1 MISFFRSVLSSK
13 LVLGLFALIL
23 VAFIITGVG
32 TPGGMENLASNGT
45 TLANVGGSTVSASDA
60 AGRIQTQLSSARQE
74 QPALD
79 MPAFIRQGGAEQTI
93 DQMIN
98 SRAFEAFGKQNGMA
112 VSTRLVDGELASI
125 AAFNG
130 PTGKFDRNTF
140 LGVLADRKLN
150 EGQVRAD
157 LSRDKMANALI
168 LPAGGA
174 TRVPAKLVAPFASLL
189 LETRSGFVG
198 AVPSAAMAAGPAPT
212 EAELTQ
218 YYTRQVARY
227 TVPETRVVRYALF
240 DRKRFQSLAVATDAE
255 LAAAYK
261 ANAAQYEGVETR
273 VFTQSI
279 LPDQKSALALAAAVR
294 GGTAMSAAAK
304 AVGSEATLLAAQD
317 QTSFAGLTSAA
328 AAKAGFSATRGTL
341 LDPQK
346 TPFGWSVLMLDK
358 INPKNTKTLADVRGT
373 LAIDIGKRKLD
384 GAIADFVTKI
394 EDAVA
399 GGATFDDVAKANGLS
414 IVTTAAVTGSGVAPD
429 VPGFKAGP
437 ELPVI
442 LRDAF
447 QAELD
452 DDGQVVTLAA
462 GQAYAFYDLDK
473 INVSAAR
480 PMAKIRQQVV
490 ADFMMDRAS
499 KAARKLAD
507 AIAAKANSGIPLQT
521 AIAATGIH
529 LPTPQS
535 IGAKR
540 MDIAKAQG
548 KVPPPLALLF
558 SMAAKKAKVLEAP
571 DKAGWYIVW
580 LDRIDAGNAA
590 STPGL
595 IQSTQQQLARV
606 VGEEIVEQFANA
618 IKANVGV
625 KKYDTAISGLKRSLS
640 GTAAQ

>member
-1 MISFFRSVLSSK
+1 MISFVRSVLSSK

-23 VAFIITGVG
+23 IAFVITGVG
-32 TPGGMENLASNGT
+32 TPGGLENLASDGT
-45 TLANVGGSTVSASDA
+45 ALAKVGGSTVSATDA
-60 AGRIQTQLSSARQE
+60 AGRIQSQLSSARQE

-140 LGVLADRKLN
+140 LAVLADRKLN
-150 EGQVRAD
+150 EAQVRAD
-157 LSRDKMANALI
+157 LGRDKMANALI

-189 LETRSGFVG
+189 LESRTGLVG
-198 AVPSAAMAAGPAPT
+198 AVPSAAMSAGPAPT
-212 EAELTQ
+212 DAELTQ

-261 ANAAQYEGVETR
+261 ANAAEYTGVETR
-273 VFTQSI
+273 VFTQVI
-279 LPDQKSALALAAAVR
+279 LPDQKSAQALVAAVR
-294 GGTAMSAAAK
+294 GGIALSTAAK
-304 AVGSEATLLAAQD
+304 KAGSEATLLAAQD
-317 QTSFAGLTSAA
+317 QTSFAGLTSATAATAGFA
-328 AAKAGFSATRGTL
+328 AARGVT

-346 TPFGWSVLMLDK
+346 TPFGWSVLSLDK
-358 INPKNTKTLADVRGT
+358 INPKITKSLAEVRGT
-373 LAIDIGKRKLD
+373 LAVDIAKRKLD

-399 GGATFDDVAKANGLS
+399 GGASFDDVAKANGLS
-414 IVTTAAVTGSGVAPD
+414 VITTAAVTGSGIAPD

-437 ELPVI
+437 ELPSI

-452 DDGQVVTLAA
+452 DDGQVVTLAP

-507 AIAAKANSGIPLQT
+507 TIAAKANSGVPLQT
-521 AIAATGIH
+521 AIAATGVR

-590 STPGL
+590 TTPGL

-606 VGEEIVEQFANA
+606 VGEELVEQFASA
-618 IKANVGV
+618 IKASVGV